1 MATVSRGFL
10 TYCPGP
16 WIAHEANVEH
26 ELVPLVFFIV
36 DDSGETAYFVAIDVQ
51 GDGPVRKLRL
61 RDDVG
66 EDVVVLVRYG
76 VILSRGVTAHRRTLD
91 RMELGKEYAPDRTL
105 LAASFQS
112 GLIFNT
118 YS

>member
-1 MATVSRGFL
+1 M

-66 EDVVVLVRYG
+66 EDVVVAVVADALVPG
-76 VILSRGVTAHRRTLD
+76 QVTPHRGALFKV
-91 RMELGKEYAPDRTL
+91 Y
-105 LAASFQS
+105 F
-112 GLIFNT
+112 
-118 YS
+118 

>member
-1 MATVSRGFL
+1 M
-10 TYCPGP
+10 
-16 WIAHEANVEH
+16 
-26 ELVPLVFFIV
+26 VPLVFFIV

-91 RMELGKEYAPDRTL
+91 RMELGKEYAPDGTL

-112 GLIFNT
+112 GLIFQHLLVA
-118 YS
+118 SRK